1 MSPFDG
7 IIRSG
12 AWPFVGAAYG
22 LTAAVLL
29 GYALHLYLSWR
40 KR

>member
-12 AWPFVGAAYG
+12 AWPFVIGAYG
-22 LTAAVLL
+22 VTGAVLL
-29 GYALHLYLSWR
+29 GYFAHLYLSWR
-40 KR
+40 KP